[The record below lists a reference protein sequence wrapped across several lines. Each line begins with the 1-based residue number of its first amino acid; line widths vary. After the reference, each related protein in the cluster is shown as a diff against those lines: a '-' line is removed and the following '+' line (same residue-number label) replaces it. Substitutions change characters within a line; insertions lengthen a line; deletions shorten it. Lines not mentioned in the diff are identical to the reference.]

1 MAFLGGIFKN
11 LKEFV
16 SDHREWHALVDGFG
30 IVICPLPLLL
40 CGVRKELV
48 KEIRGELHYFLA
60 GAILGVVA
68 WIALGMK
75 L

>member
-1 MAFLGGIFKN
+1 MFLGGIFKN

-40 CGVRKELV
+40 RGVRKELV
-48 KEIRGELHYFLA
+48 KEIAGELHYFLA
-60 GAILGVVA
+60 GAILGVVT
-68 WIALGMK
+68 WVVIGVIL
-75 L
+75 